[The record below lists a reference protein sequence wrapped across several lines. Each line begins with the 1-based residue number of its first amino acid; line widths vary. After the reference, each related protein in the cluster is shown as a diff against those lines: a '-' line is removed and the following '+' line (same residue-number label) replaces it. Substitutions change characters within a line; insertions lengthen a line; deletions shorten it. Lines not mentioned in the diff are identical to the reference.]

1 MLAPAGQPAKPG
13 RAALAAPPRRCIAN
27 PDPVQPLPAPTQSLP
42 RRIAAHVFASADR
55 LMRAQLR
62 RMMMG
67 QGLGPVQPAELDAL
81 LAELARYNAPQILAD
96 PDRLLA
102 PPPGAPALTVLARRA
117 LASGRHPDG
126 RASHYR
132 FASPYRP
139 VSPAYAREYATYD
152 RVGDVHVHAWEH
164 ARPAPASL
172 ILVHGWGVG
181 ARRLHEIEFSIGA
194 LHRDLGLDVYF
205 FVQPFHGER
214 RPSQARYNGQL
225 HPSTDLVRTNEAFI
239 QTCHD
244 LRSLIAA
251 VIERRGNP
259 VGMMGSSLGGYT
271 SALIASLDPRLDF
284 VVPIMAPASM
294 AGLMWDHG
302 EHDPFRRNAERA
314 GMTRERFHHAWA
326 LHSPLTYQ
334 PRVPW
339 QRRLIIGAADD
350 ILVRPSDV
358 DVLWQHWQRPR
369 RFTFAGGHIL
379 QVGRRAYIRELA
391 RFLTDLRLIP

>member
-1 MLAPAGQPAKPG
+1 MHS
-13 RAALAAPPRRCIAN
+13 
-27 PDPVQPLPAPTQSLP
+27 LPAPATKPSLP
-42 RRIAAHVFASADR
+42 RRLAAHLFAGADH
-55 LMRAQLR
+55 LMRASLR

-81 LAELARYNAPQILAD
+81 LAELARYNDPQILAD

-102 PPPGAPALTVLARRA
+102 PPPGTPALTVLERSTIAG
-117 LASGRHPDG
+117 GRT
-126 RASHYR
+126 SHYR

-139 VSPAYAREYATYD
+139 VSPAYAAEYAAYD
-152 RVGDVHVHAWEH
+152 RVSEVHVHAWEH

-181 ARRLHEIEFSIGA
+181 ARRLHELEFSIGT
-194 LHRDLGLDVYF
+194 LYRDLGLDIYF

-214 RPSQARYNGQL
+214 KPSQARYSGQL
-225 HPSTDLVRTNEAFI
+225 HPSTDLVRTNETFI

-244 LRSLIAA
+244 LRALLSAI
-251 VIERRGNP
+251 VERRGNP

-302 EHDPFRRNAERA
+302 EGDPFRHHAERA

-326 LHSPLTYQ
+326 LHSPLSYQ

-350 ILVRPSDV
+350 VLVRPADV
-358 DVLWQHWQRPR
+358 DVLWHHWQRPR
-369 RFTFAGGHIL
+369 RFTFTGGHIL

-391 RFLTDLRLIP
+391 RFLADIHLLAPPRP

>member
-1 MLAPAGQPAKPG
+1 MLGPVQSPPAKSS
-13 RAALAAPPRRCIAN
+13 I
-27 PDPVQPLPAPTQSLP
+27 P
-42 RRIAAHVFASADR
+42 RRIAAQVFAGADR
-55 LMRAQLR
+55 LMRASLR

-67 QGLGPVQPAELDAL
+67 QGLGPVHPAELDAL
-81 LAELARYNAPQILAD
+81 LIELARYNDPQILAD

-102 PPPGAPALTVLARRA
+102 PPPGAPAFTALERRA
-117 LASGRHPDG
+117 IAGG
-126 RASHYR
+126 QASHYR

-139 VSPAYAREYATYD
+139 VSPAYAREYAAYD
-152 RVGDVHVHAWEH
+152 RISDVHVHAWEH

-181 ARRLHEIEFSIGA
+181 ARRLHELEFSIGA
-194 LHRDLGLDVYF
+194 LYRDLGLDVYF

-214 RPSQARYNGQL
+214 KPSQARFSGQL
-225 HPSTDLVRTNEAFI
+225 YPSTDLVRTNEAFI

-244 LRSLIAA
+244 LRALLAA
-251 VIERRGNP
+251 IIERRGAP

-302 EHDPFRRNAERA
+302 EGDPFRRHAERA

-334 PRVPW
+334 PKVPW

-350 ILVRPSDV
+350 ILVRPVDV
-358 DVLWQHWQRPR
+358 DVLWHHWQRPR
-369 RFTFAGGHIL
+369 RFTFTGGHIL
-379 QVGRRAYIRELA
+379 QVGRRAYVRELA
-391 RFLTDLRLIP
+391 RFLRDLHLLPATPS